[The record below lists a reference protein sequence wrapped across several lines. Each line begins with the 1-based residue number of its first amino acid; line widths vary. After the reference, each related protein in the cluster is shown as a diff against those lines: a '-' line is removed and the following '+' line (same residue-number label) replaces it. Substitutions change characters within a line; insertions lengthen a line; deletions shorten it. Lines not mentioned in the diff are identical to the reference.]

1 MIGLRPRGWPLWL
14 FRVMV
19 TFAALSMFAQAALA
33 GGLLAGHFDMLA
45 LHRDNSTVSVLI
57 VTAMTVAGV
66 LLHRPGR
73 GPSWPMWV
81 SLVCLVVSVGQALLG
96 YTRMLSLHVPFGVLI
111 TAALLLLLVWAWR
124 PMTQESQ

>member
-1 MIGLRPRGWPLWL
+1 
-14 FRVMV
+14 MV
-19 TFAALSMFAQAALA
+19 TFAAISMFAQAALA

-66 LLHRPGR
+66 LLYRPGR
-73 GPSWPMWV
+73 GPSWPMWI

-96 YTRMLSLHVPFGVLI
+96 YTRTLSLHVPFGVLI

-124 PMTQESQ
+124 PMTQESR

>member
-1 MIGLRPRGWPLWL
+1 
-14 FRVMV
+14 MV